1 MHRTHALWAGPPCS
15 QRQDTGTFL
24 WSPCSTPCFS
34 HSAPPTPAPHQ
45 KPGLGMCT
53 LIHFVDISL
62 FYFFRLVHC
71 FILYHLCKWE
81 KSFSCCS
88 EKSVLCRVL
97 VEKGLF
103 VCLQPFNGL

>member
-1 MHRTHALWAGPPCS
+1 MEPLFH
-15 QRQDTGTFL
+15 
-24 WSPCSTPCFS
+24 TPCFS